1 MSDTPILDLN
11 DLGRRLR
18 AARLL
23 RGMSAD
29 DVVAA
34 LSAYG
39 IDVTRRTINAYERGD
54 WMLPLD
60 AFFALAVV
68 LAPEQGVRY
77 FTAALSPQMRQAW
90 LDAFGDGSRGAY

>member
-1 MSDTPILDLN
+1 MSGTQILDLE

-29 DVVAA
+29 DVVQA
-34 LSAYG
+34 LSGHG
-39 IDVTRRTINAYERGD
+39 IEVTRRTINAYERGD

-60 AFFALAVV
+60 AFFVLAVV

-77 FTAALSPQMRQAW
+77 FTAALSPQMRKAW
-90 LDAFGDGSRGAY
+90 LEAFGDGPSGAY